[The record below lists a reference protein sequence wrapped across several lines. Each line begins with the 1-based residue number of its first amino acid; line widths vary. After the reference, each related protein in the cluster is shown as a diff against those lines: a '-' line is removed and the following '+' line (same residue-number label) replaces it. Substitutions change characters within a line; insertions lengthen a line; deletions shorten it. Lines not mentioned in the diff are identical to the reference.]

1 MVYDEDGEDY
11 SKRIPIDERLDDIER
26 KLEEIEDSCNS
37 GNNGNLVFLLFF
49 YFPGLFLAMMM
60 SYMSN
65 HSILWAIFHGYCS
78 WVYVVY
84 KYFFS

>member
-1 MVYDEDGEDY
+1 MVYDNDGEDY

-37 GNNGNLVFLLFF
+37 ENNYNFGCLLFL
-49 YFPGLFLAMMM
+49 YLPGLCLAMIM
-60 SYMSN
+60 SYISN

-78 WVYVVY
+78 WGYVVY
-84 KYFFS
+84 KYFFA